1 MTQMVDRETALQ
13 TLLPFSGLEE
23 RQFAPDDSYGLQTGT
38 NGKVQYRFGNRDD
51 VLPLGPGAWDTLF
64 RVSGLQTNSMLKF
77 MGTPAQ
83 EHVVGLLDHAFRERQ
98 GNLKALTR
106 DGEIQAIIDGRVEVR
121 DPVDYMRTA
130 ERAMGGRRHVKGY
143 KVWGTQD
150 RQYISLVTDKEISMG
165 GRDYQRL
172 EGGAQGAKVN
182 DVVASG
188 VQLYISPYGYSA
200 PGGTGLGLDL
210 SGYWE
215 RLLCTNGMTSTQN
228 VMHFTKRADESDDK
242 EWITTNVPTILNKVE
257 TEVDRFKA
265 LKDVAVG
272 QHTDEELAAMLQDFG
287 IPPVVRDMIRNR
299 LVNHPVE
306 NLYQLANHVTYV
318 ASNYSRVLE
327 DPSLVRRLMR
337 VGGNIVQHH
346 SICETCHRVMPKRER
361 RRVAALQEA

>member
-1 MTQMVDRETALQ
+1 MTQMVDRDTALQ
-13 TLLPFSGLEE
+13 TLVPFSGLDE
-23 RQFAPDDSYGLQTGT
+23 RQFAPDDSYGLQMGPS
-38 NGKVQYRFGNRDD
+38 GKVQYRFGQKDD
-51 VLPLGPGAWDTLF
+51 VMPLAQAAWDTIF
-64 RVSGLQTNSMLKF
+64 RISGLQTNSMAKF

-83 EHVVGLLDHAFRERQ
+83 ENVVGLLDYAFRERQ
-98 GNLKALTR
+98 GTLKALTR
-106 DGEIQAIIDGRVEVR
+106 DGQIQAIIDGKVEVR
-121 DPVDYMRTA
+121 DPVDYMRTV
-130 ERAMGGRRHVKGY
+130 ERAMGGRKNVAGY
-143 KVWGTQD
+143 KVWGSPD
-150 RQYISLVTDKEISMG
+150 RQYISLVGRNETSMG
-165 GRDYQRL
+165 GKDYQRL
-172 EGGAQGAKVN
+172 EGGEQGAKIN

-188 VQLYISPYGYSA
+188 IQLYISPYGYSA

-215 RLLCTNGMTSTQN
+215 RLVCTNGMTSTQN
-228 VMHFTKRADESDDK
+228 VMHYTRKADEADDK
-242 EWITTNVPTILNKVE
+242 EWITTNVPTILDKVG

-272 QHTDEELAAMLQDFG
+272 THTDEELAAMLADFG
-287 IPPVVRDMIRNR
+287 IPPAVRDMIRNR

-318 ASNYSRVLE
+318 ASNYARVLE

-361 RRVAALQEA
+361 RRAAALAEA

>member
-23 RQFAPDDSYGLQTGT
+23 RQFAPDDSYGLQV
-38 NGKVQYRFGNRDD
+38 NNAGKVEYRFGKRDD
-51 VLPLGPGAWDTLF
+51 VMPLGPGAWDTLF

-83 EHVVGLLDHAFRERQ
+83 ENVVGLLDYAFRERQ
-98 GNLKALTR
+98 GTLKALTR
-106 DGEIQAIIDGRVEVR
+106 EGQIQAIIDGKVEVR
-121 DPVDYMRTA
+121 DPLDYMRTV
-130 ERAMGGRRHVKGY
+130 ERAIGGRKHVKGY
-143 KVWGTQD
+143 KVWGTPD
-150 RQYISLVTDKEISMG
+150 RQYISLISGNEISMG

-188 VQLYISPYGYSA
+188 IQLYISPYGYSA

-215 RLLCTNGMTSTQN
+215 RLVCTNGMTSTQN
-228 VMHFTKRADESDDK
+228 VMHFTKRADEADDK
-242 EWITTNVPTILNKVE
+242 EWITTNVPTILEKVG

-272 QHTDEELAAMLQDFG
+272 THTDEELSAMLADFG
-287 IPPVVRDMIRNR
+287 IPPAVREMIRNR

-346 SICETCHRVMPKRER
+346 SICESCHRVMPKRER
-361 RRVAALQEA
+361 RRAAALQEA

>member
-1 MTQMVDRETALQ
+1 MTSMVDRDT
-13 TLLPFSGLEE
+13 
-23 RQFAPDDSYGLQTGT
+23 APDDSYGLQTSAS
-38 NGKVQYRFGNRDD
+38 GKVQYRFGNKDD
-51 VLPLGPGAWDTLF
+51 LMPLGQGAWDTLF
-64 RVSGLQTNSMLKF
+64 RVSGLQTNSMLKY

-83 EHVVGLLDHAFRERQ
+83 EHVVALLDHSFRERQ
-98 GNLKALTR
+98 GSLKALTR
-106 DGEIQAIIDGRVEVR
+106 DGEIQAIIDGKVEVR
-121 DPVDYMRTA
+121 DPVDYMRTV
-130 ERAMGGRRHVKGY
+130 ERAMGGRKHVKGY
-143 KVWGTQD
+143 KVWGTSD
-150 RQYISLVTDKEISMG
+150 RQYISLVGSNEYNMG

-172 EGGAQGAKVN
+172 EGGAQGVKVN

-188 VQLYISPYGYSA
+188 IQLYISPYGYSA
-200 PGGTGLGLDL
+200 PGGTGMGLDL

-215 RLLCTNGMTSTQN
+215 RLVCTNGMTSTQN
-228 VMHFTKRADESDDK
+228 VMHYTRKADEADDK
-242 EWITTNVPTILNKVE
+242 EWIGTNVPTILNKVE

-272 QHTDEELAAMLQDFG
+272 THTDEELAAMLADFG
-287 IPPVVRDMIRNR
+287 IPPAVRDMIRNR
-299 LVNHPVE
+299 LVNHPVD

-361 RRVAALQEA
+361 RRAAALAEA